1 MAGRYRRPTT
11 PEQQQKAAQA
21 RQAKLAELHEGLAE
35 QVSALASGPQWR
47 AWLDVVGKFHNYSFT
62 NTVLIMR
69 QKPEAT
75 QVAGYNLWHELGR
88 QVDKGQRGIAILAP
102 VTRTVEEHDQSK
114 RTRPAEPGQGAAVAA
129 DSGDSAATARR
140 AVAFRP
146 AYVWDVSQTSGDPLP
161 ARPTPA
167 LLAGQA
173 PDGLWDALAAQCEA
187 AGFTVDRRAIDGAA
201 NGYTD
206 YLTHEV
212 VVRADVEPAQA
223 VKTLAHELGH
233 VLMHDPTSFTES
245 QTKTCRG
252 AGEVEAESMAYLV
265 AAEHGLDTAEYTFA
279 YVAHWAASTGD
290 VDAAVKASGARVLAT
305 AHAVLDRTETYLVG
319 DELPAAQ
326 ATAVAVVDVARV
338 DVDTLAA
345 RASAGAER
353 TADIRHGAE
362 KDAQDPESVSLDRGR
377 LVAATTA
384 AATYF
389 AGQYAGSWAPG
400 YLTARLG
407 TAELPGRGIGY
418 APAGWTNLTEHL
430 RGTGLSDAEILGAGL
445 GTRASTGRVVDRF
458 RDRLMFPIHGRD
470 DAGQTEVVGFVG
482 RRNPAADGTADSRNP
497 KYLNT
502 AQTALYTKGE
512 HLYGLV
518 DNAAVLDRGG
528 LAVVVEG
535 PLDAL
540 AVDLAS
546 NGMLAGV
553 APLGTALTDSQA
565 AQLATALPADSDR
578 VVVATDADT
587 AGQHA
592 ASRAYQLLTAHHL
605 DPRGAV
611 LPAGHDPAS
620 TMDLH
625 GPAALV
631 GRITAAE
638 PMGRQLVEHALGD
651 RELIWAEDKLGF
663 AREAAGI
670 ISHAA
675 PATWERE
682 VAAVAERTG
691 LDTTMLRAALVDTI
705 GTGTDGL
712 GRLVGRDRRDDL
724 DRGQHVQAT
733 PAQLAAMSTGRTG
746 PVRPAQPRPID
757 TTHRPA
763 HALAAGQTRA
773 RH

>member
-11 PEQQQKAAQA
+11 PEQQQKAADA
-21 RQAKLAELHEGLAE
+21 RQAKLAELHDGLAE

-47 AWLDVVGKFHNYSFT
+47 AWLDVAAKFHNYSFN
-62 NTVLIMR
+62 NTLLILR

-88 QVDKGQRGIAILAP
+88 QVVKGEKGIAILAP
-102 VTRTVEEHDQSK
+102 VTRKVDQVDQPEQ
-114 RTRPAEPGQGAAVAA
+114 TRPAEPGQGAAVAA
-129 DSGDSAATARR
+129 GSGDSTATARR
-140 AVAFRP
+140 VVAFRP

-173 PDGLWDALAAQCEA
+173 PEGLWDALAAQCEA
-187 AGFTVDRRAIDGAA
+187 AGFTVDRREIDGTE
-201 NGYTD
+201 NGFTVYD
-206 YLTHEV
+206 AKQV
-212 VVRADVEPAQA
+212 VVRSDVDDAQA

-233 VLMHDPTSFTES
+233 VLMHDPAGFAQG
-245 QTKTCRG
+245 QTKQCRG
-252 AGEVEAESMAYLV
+252 DREVEAESMAYLV
-265 AAEHGLDTAEYTFA
+265 AAEYGLDTAEYTFA
-279 YVAHWAASTGD
+279 YVAGWAASTGD

-305 AHAVLDRTETYLVG
+305 AHVVLDRTEAYLAG
-319 DELPAAQ
+319 DEPVAAQ
-326 ATAVAVVDVARV
+326 SAAAAVVDSARV
-338 DVDTLAA
+338 DGDALTVRAA
-345 RASAGAER
+345 VGQER
-353 TADIRHGAE
+353 TAALLPTP
-362 KDAQDPESVSLDRGR
+362 PEPAGLMDRGR
-377 LVAATTA
+377 LVAANTA
-384 AATYF
+384 AAAYF
-389 AGQYAGSWAPG
+389 VDQAAGSWVPD

-430 RGTGLSDAEILGAGL
+430 RGNGFSDAEVLGAGL

-458 RDRLMFPIHGRD
+458 RDRMMFPIQGRD
-470 DAGQTEVVGFVG
+470 VDGQAEVVGFVG
-482 RRNPAADGTADSRNP
+482 RRNPASDGTADSRNP

-502 AQTALYTKGE
+502 AQTPLYTKGE
-512 HLYGLV
+512 QLYGLV

-565 AQLATALPADSDR
+565 AQLAAVLPADSDR

-587 AGQHA
+587 AGQNA
-592 ASRAYQLLTAHHL
+592 AARAYQLLTVHHL

-611 LPAGHDPAS
+611 LPAGQDPAS
-620 TMDLH
+620 TAAVH
-625 GPAALV
+625 GPAELV
-631 GRITAAE
+631 DRLTTAE

-651 RELIWAEDKLGF
+651 RELTWAEDKVGF
-663 AREAAGI
+663 AREAAAI
-670 ISHAA
+670 ISHAS
-675 PATWERE
+675 PTTWERE
-682 VAAVAERTG
+682 VAAATDRTG
-691 LDTTMLRAALVDTI
+691 LDPTLLRAALVDTI
-705 GTGTDGL
+705 GTGGGDL
-712 GRLVGRDRRDDL
+712 GRLVGRDRRNDL

-733 PAQLAAMSTGRTG
+733 PAQLAAMSGGRTSA
-746 PVRPAQPRPID
+746 VRPAQARPVD
-757 TTHRPA
+757 TTNRPT
-763 HALAAGQTRA
+763 HALAAGQTRG